1 MHFGGPSVRL
11 NTVTVR
17 VFRNAARRPTV
28 AAAGR
33 FFLCGHHNANASA
46 VFGGSFAP
54 ILRFEKLE
62 IHKVFL
68 HFPNLVLK
76 QNLSPNAL
84 ADLRCAALS
93 SATSIP
99 VPALRPFVDAHG
111 VGFASV
117 RWLLLQRRG
126 ILLRRV
132 SSLEMGVKFSRY
144 RATFR

>member
-1 MHFGGPSVRL
+1 MRFGGLSVKV
-11 NTVTVR
+11 NTVAVR

-33 FFLCGHHNANASA
+33 FFLCGHHSANASA
-46 VFGGSFAP
+46 PFGGSFAP

-68 HFPNLVLK
+68 RFPNLVLK

-93 SATSIP
+93 PATSIP

-111 VGFASV
+111 VGFALV
-117 RWLLLQRRG
+117 CWLLLQRRG

-144 RATFR
+144 KATFR

>member
-1 MHFGGPSVRL
+1 MRFGGPSVRL
-11 NTVTVR
+11 NTIAVR

-33 FFLCGHHNANASA
+33 LFLCGHHNANASA
-46 VFGGSFAP
+46 AFGGSFAP

-68 HFPNLVLK
+68 RFPSLVLK

-84 ADLRCAALS
+84 ADFRCAALS
-93 SATSIP
+93 PATSIP
-99 VPALRPFVDAHG
+99 VPALRPSVDAHG

-144 RATFR
+144 RATYR